1 MYYKAYVMEL
11 QEMNRIWVSGPGNMF
26 LCDVFGKDWAPWTLG
41 AGICCIMAVHVHVKI
56 FIYREVW
63 RTGAAHKANI
73 FECKQENSYL
83 KRTTIWHYY
92 STPGFKQLSHPVK
105 EAKIR
110 SHKLLYLPDRRLCVA
125 SSLNGQPAHTRE
137 LSTPQ
142 RIRSILTE
150 NTGFCQIW
158 APVMNDS
165 WTENKA
171 TFIR

>member
-1 MYYKAYVMEL
+1 MEL
-11 QEMNRIWVSGPGNMF
+11 QETNRIWVSGPGNKF

-41 AGICCIMAVHVHVKI
+41 AGICCIMAVRVHVKI
-56 FIYREVW
+56 LIYREVW
-63 RTGAAHKANI
+63 RRGAAHKANI
-73 FECKQENSYL
+73 L
-83 KRTTIWHYY
+83 KVSKRIHIWRELLFWHYY

-105 EAKIR
+105 EVKIR

-137 LSTPQ
+137 PSTPQ
-142 RIRSILTE
+142 RIRSVLTE